1 MNKLQRLKKYIK
13 ANPHVLILLYIPVY
27 LLSYFAVEHLVP
39 SDCDYWVSW
48 MPLDDKIPFVDWFV
62 VPYCMWYPFLI
73 GVGLL
78 LMVRDVPN
86 FKKYAIFLITGF
98 TICLAFCAIVPN
110 GQNLRPEHFERE
122 TVFTWVIS
130 KIYAADTNTN
140 VFPSM
145 HVVGM
150 LAGLAAAMNSP
161 VMKRLRI
168 PVAVLAVLVS
178 ASTVFIKQHSFL
190 DVIGGAALCLPL
202 YICIYTIP
210 KLRAKRGKSHEISE
224 NQE

>member
-1 MNKLQRLKKYIK
+1 MKKFQRLKAYIK

-27 LLSYFAVEHLVP
+27 LLSYVTVEHLVP

-48 MPLDDKIPFVDWFV
+48 MPLDDKIPFIDWFV

-73 GVGLL
+73 GVGLF
-78 LMVRDVPN
+78 LMVKDVPN
-86 FKKYAIFLITGF
+86 FKKYAVFLITGF

-110 GQNLRPEHFERE
+110 GQNLRPERFERE

-150 LAGLAAAMNSP
+150 LAGLAAAMNSSA
-161 VMKRLRI
+161 MKRLRL

-210 KLRAKRGKSHEISE
+210 KLRARRGKRHEISE